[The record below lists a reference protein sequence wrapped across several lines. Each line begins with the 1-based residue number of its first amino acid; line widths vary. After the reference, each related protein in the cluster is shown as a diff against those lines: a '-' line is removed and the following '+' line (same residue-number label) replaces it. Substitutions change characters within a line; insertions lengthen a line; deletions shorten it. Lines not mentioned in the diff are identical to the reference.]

1 MSKTRV
7 NKLDGSDC
15 VPTNTFLSAGW
26 VSQSSLPQHM
36 GSDPSANQTLQC
48 HMFVLEGRPG
58 ESASREASSM
68 LTADPT
74 VHSSWL
80 LEWKMCKAD
89 AFKGKEGGKKEGTG
103 EAARSEW
110 FGVWD
115 DLQSAS
121 LT

>member
-15 VPTNTFLSAGW
+15 VPTHTFLSAGW

-48 HMFVLEGRPG
+48 HMFVLEGQPG

-68 LTADPT
+68 LTAD
-74 VHSSWL
+74 HSAFFLALGVEDVQSW
-80 LEWKMCKAD
+80 CI
-89 AFKGKEGGKKEGTG
+89 
-103 EAARSEW
+103 
-110 FGVWD
+110 
-115 DLQSAS
+115 
-121 LT
+121 